1 MGEVVRGNFA
11 ILYAKL
17 GAVYY
22 PIACTKD
29 VAIDTDAEALERAP
43 YTNNEWRE
51 YEYGRKTGTITGSG
65 LTVIN
70 TAPDNL
76 YTVFDLHGYQLASQ
90 KLMVKFSLEDP
101 DGNLKVYECRTLITK
116 VGLAKTAG
124 KMVDHSYSLLM
135 DGPPR
140 ISSTPVENTNP
151 QILVYEYIA
160 TGGESEITLP
170 FGDNVTILLVEIDG
184 DGSVRVAIA
193 PDGYGPGE
201 VQYDTGT
208 KELAF
213 GDAPL
218 AAGTYVRIL
227 YIDVDTLIPA
237 DARTTGDGEYRTTG
251 DGEYR
256 TTG

>member
-1 MGEVVRGNFA
+1 MGDVVRGQFC

-29 VAIDTDAEALERAP
+29 VSIETEAEALELAP
-43 YTNNEWRE
+43 RKSNDWKEWD
-51 YEYGRKTGTITGSG
+51 YGRKTGTISGSG
-65 LTVIN
+65 LTVVN

-90 KLMVKFSLEDP
+90 KLLVKFSIEDP
-101 DGNLKVYECRTLITK
+101 QGNVKVYECRTIITK
-116 VGLAKTAG
+116 VGVNKSAG
-124 KMVDHSYSLLM
+124 KMSDNSYNLLI
-135 DGPPR
+135 DGPVT
-140 ISSTPVENTNP
+140 ITSTPVENTNP
-151 QILVYEYIA
+151 QILVYEYTA
-160 TGGESEITLP
+160 TGGETLITLP
-170 FGDNVTILLVEIDG
+170 FGDNATILLVEIDG

-201 VQYDTGT
+201 VQYDPATKDLYFGT
-208 KELAF
+208 SLLMGA
-213 GDAPL
+213 
-218 AAGTYVRIL
+218 YVRIL
-227 YIDVDTLIPA
+227 YVDVDSLVPA
-237 DARTTGDGEYRTTG
+237 DVRTTGDGDYRTTG